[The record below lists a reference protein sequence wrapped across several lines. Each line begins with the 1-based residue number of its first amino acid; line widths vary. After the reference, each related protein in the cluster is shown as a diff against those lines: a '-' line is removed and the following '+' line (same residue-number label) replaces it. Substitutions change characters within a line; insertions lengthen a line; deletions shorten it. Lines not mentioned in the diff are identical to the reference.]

1 MANLSPIA
9 VQIVSGIVQSL
20 IYPHPDGFSLEE
32 CFPNVGA
39 LDASGNGIVS
49 IPEGASPKV
58 GMTWDGKAFGP
69 PPPAPVVP
77 PRPREATGY
86 ALISALSDDAA
97 KSLKARDLS
106 RLSARGQD
114 GIPEQSDFVIRVA
127 GKAGTTPKAWFDAV
141 LAPAKA

>member
-58 GMTWDGKAFGP
+58 GMTYDGKVFGP
-69 PPPAPVVP
+69 APPSSPIV
-77 PRPREATGY
+77 PRPRTATV
-86 ALISALSDDAA
+86 SALLDALSA
-97 KSLKARDLS
+97 SQRGTITADHMS
-106 RLSARGQD
+106 RLVARAQLGPVVLGD
-114 GIPEQSDFVIRVA
+114 PKVKRAADDMSI
-127 GKAGTTPKAWFDAV
+127 TPDAWFT
-141 LAPAKA
+141 LAGA